1 MLYPGGRSHKKDV
14 IERIT
19 PEKSKEKSPVSDDLP
34 NIDIIP
40 KSTGLDQPYDISGDL
55 MHGMGDIS
63 DTGLV
68 KEPRCPFSL
77 PDQFKEPKV
86 DFPPESEPGME

>member
-19 PEKSKEKSPVSDDLP
+19 SEKSKEKSPVSDDLP
-34 NIDIIP
+34 NIDVIP
-40 KSTGLDQPYDISGDL
+40 KPTELDQPYDKSGDL

-68 KEPRCPFSL
+68 NEPRGQLRL
-77 PDQFKEPKV
+77 PEQYKEA
-86 DFPPESEPGME
+86 